1 MVAQHLLPEEEV
13 EEPGDLNLKA
23 LGVVLVLVVR
33 LQTA

>member
-1 MVAQHLLPEEEV
+1 MVVQHLLPEEV
-13 EEPGDLNLKA
+13 EEGGDLNLKA